1 MKSEKNSKNK
11 VLLGLSGGVD
21 STTAALLLKEKG
33 FEFTGYYFDV
43 TGNNI
48 KGREEARKL
57 ASQLGIELICE
68 DVSREFE
75 ELVIDDFCREY
86 MSGRTPNPCVICNP
100 GIKFKKLADRAD
112 ELGAHYIATGH
123 YCRIDFDAE
132 QNKYYIKKAAN
143 EKKDQS
149 YMLYRLGQDVLS
161 RLIFPLGDFE
171 DKSHIRELARGKNMS
186 NAEKKDSQE
195 ICFIEPPFSHAGY
208 IISKGFSS
216 PYGNF
221 VDMKGKVLG
230 QHRGIVNYTVGQRKG
245 LGIVLG
251 KPAFIVKIDKEK
263 NDIILG
269 DNEDL
274 FTKKVLCKNA
284 VFAAENGDDYHN
296 AEVLAK
302 VRYSAKAAKAVL
314 KVDGDRVTA
323 LFDEPQRAPAPGQSM
338 VFYDKD
344 RVVGGGFIE

>member
-1 MKSEKNSKNK
+1 
-11 VLLGLSGGVD
+11 
-21 STTAALLLKEKG
+21 
-33 FEFTGYYFDV
+33 
-43 TGNNI
+43 
-48 KGREEARKL
+48 
-57 ASQLGIELICE
+57 
-68 DVSREFE
+68 
-75 ELVIDDFCREY
+75 
-86 MSGRTPNPCVICNP
+86 
-100 GIKFKKLADRAD
+100 
-112 ELGAHYIATGH
+112 
-123 YCRIDFDAE
+123 
-132 QNKYYIKKAAN
+132 
-143 EKKDQS
+143 
-149 YMLYRLGQDVLS
+149 
-161 RLIFPLGDFE
+161 
-171 DKSHIRELARGKNMS
+171 MS
-186 NAEKKDSQE
+186 NAEKRTAE
-195 ICFIEPPFSHAGY
+195 IVLRAAVQPRRY

-302 VRYSAKAAKAVL
+302 VRYSRKL
-314 KVDGDRVTA
+314 PRQ
-323 LFDEPQRAPAPGQSM
+323 F
-338 VFYDKD
+338 
-344 RVVGGGFIE
+344 